1 MFSGERIQIQGT
13 VQGVGFRPTVAR
25 LAQEMGLGGWVLN
38 GPAGV
43 TIHLAASTDQC
54 TAFLDALRAK
64 LPPIA
69 KIESIQR
76 TPLSLSPEE
85 TATFTIRPSQSGP
98 LQTTIPPDAA
108 VCQACLREISDPN
121 DRRFGYAFASCTHC
135 GPRYSIVQSMP
146 YDRPR
151 TTMTAFP
158 LCPAC
163 RTEYEDPNDRRFHA
177 QPIACPQCGP
187 HLRFRVLSPTEADVP
202 RKQPPA
208 PPSSETTPPN
218 EADVPQKQTPALPR
232 SETTPPNEADAAL
245 SQQHLPFF
253 RAFEAALTTDA
264 EVLQAA
270 HQLLASGGILA
281 VKGLGGYHLCCDATQ
296 ESAVLRLRQRKQ
308 RMFKP
313 FALMVRDIAVAS
325 AFAQVEDA
333 ARSLLTHPA
342 APIVLLPA
350 KPSTTISP
358 LVAPYQRDIGI
369 MLPTT
374 PLHQLLIAPFDRPLV
389 CTSGNRSHD
398 PPCIHDDDALERLAD
413 IADAILSHDRPIA
426 HQIDDSVAW
435 IDQGTPRLIRRAR
448 GYAPQPLSL
457 PPELAHAPPILALG
471 GQFKATFCMLQDGKA
486 LLSPHLGDLDQYATF
501 AAWKEGLHE
510 LTTLFSHQP
519 AVIAVDEH
527 PQYTATQHGHT
538 LSQERSLP
546 LHSIQHHHA
555 HIAACMAEHQR
566 PLTAP
571 PLLGIALDGL
581 GYGPNGQL
589 WGGEFLLADYRSFQ
603 QVATFQSFPLLGG
616 DQAAR
621 QPWRNLYAHLLTQQ
635 PLNAWQAQ
643 FGPIPP
649 LRLLSHRPHG
659 LLGLMLQR
667 PDLSPPTS
675 SCGRWFDA
683 VAAALDI
690 FPESIEE
697 EAQAAIVLASLAAS
711 SPLLSDPFPTLYP
724 FAILRNNHFSHIT
737 TSHATSSSAPS
748 PQNPSPTPSSS
759 PSQQALPAP
768 TQPSHHFATAQPSQ
782 TQQAHPLAPTQQAE
796 NSAWILSPRPMWPA
810 LLHDIQQS
818 RPQAEIAARFHLS
831 LARAIT
837 ELTRLLQIQHGF
849 DTVALSGGVWQNPC
863 LLQQVRHTLQQQG
876 FSVLTHQHVP
886 THDGG
891 ISLGQAVIA
900 AARLLSTH

>member
-25 LAQEMGLGGWVLN
+25 LAQEMGLGGWVQN

-43 TIHLAASTDQC
+43 ILHLAASTDQS
-54 TAFLDALRAK
+54 TAFLEALHEK

-69 KIESIQR
+69 KIERIER
-76 TPLSLSPEE
+76 TPITLSPEE

-108 VCQACLREISDPN
+108 ICQACLREISDPN

-158 LCPAC
+158 LCPTC

-187 HLRFRVLSPTEADVP
+187 HLRLHVLSPTEADVP
-202 RKQPPA
+202 RKQ
-208 PPSSETTPPN
+208 T
-218 EADVPQKQTPALPR
+218 
-232 SETTPPNEADAAL
+232 
-245 SQQHLPFF
+245 PFF
-253 RAFEAALTTDA
+253 KTFETAPTTDA
-264 EVLQAA
+264 EALQAA

-325 AFAQVEDA
+325 DFAQVEDA

-350 KPSTTISP
+350 KPSTTLSP

-389 CTSGNRSHD
+389 CTSGNRSHE
-398 PPCIHDDDALERLAD
+398 PPCIHDDDARERLAD

-457 PPELAHAPPILALG
+457 PPEFTNAPPILALG
-471 GQFKATFCMLQDGKA
+471 GQFKATFCMLQGGKA

-510 LTTLFSHQP
+510 ITTLFDHSP
-519 AVIAVDEH
+519 AVIAVDAH

-538 LSQERSLP
+538 LAEEHNLP
-546 LHSIQHHHA
+546 IHRIQHHHA

-566 PLTAP
+566 PLHAP

-581 GYGPNGQL
+581 GYGPDGEL
-589 WGGEFLLADYRSFQ
+589 WGGEFLLADYGSFRR
-603 QVATFQSFPLLGG
+603 VAAFESFPLLGG
-616 DQAAR
+616 DLAAR

-635 PLNAWQAQ
+635 PLEAWLAQ
-643 FGPIPP
+643 FGSLDP

-667 PDLSPPTS
+667 PDLAPPTS

-690 FPESIEE
+690 FPASIEE
-697 EAQAAIVLASLAAS
+697 EAQAAIVLASLAS
-711 SPLLSDPFPTLYP
+711 SDPLLSERNPTLYP
-724 FAILRNNHFSHIT
+724 FAILHD
-737 TSHATSSSAPS
+737 APD
-748 PQNPSPTPSSS
+748 PTR
-759 PSQQALPAP
+759 
-768 TQPSHHFATAQPSQ
+768 
-782 TQQAHPLAPTQQAE
+782 
-796 NSAWILSPRPMWPA
+796 ILSPRPMWPT
-810 LLHDIQQS
+810 LLADIQNA
-818 RPQAEIAARFHLS
+818 RPKSEIAARFHLS
-831 LARAIT
+831 LAHAIT
-837 ELTRLLQIQHGF
+837 TLTAQLRSLYPF
-849 DTVALSGGVWQNPC
+849 DTVALSGGVWQNPL
-863 LLQQVRHTLQQQG
+863 LLQHVRNTLHKQG
-876 FSVLTHQHVP
+876 LSVLLHQHVP

-900 AARLLSTH
+900 AARLLSATHCTNANRHDL